1 VVKNLMKQVSN
12 REDCFSKT
20 LFTLSRCRVAEDN
33 GFGDLLSRSQM
44 HVDERSEVALT
55 AQRQRNLDALVTRG
69 CSCVATSV
77 AATRIYREDLPRV
90 TTSCNRLGLSLSK
103 RIRHELVEKING
115 TRRPRGC
122 ETLCRIL
129 ADYSRARRAPVPIA
143 SPRHAPPGEVSKRA
157 RVFLPFSSPP
167 HTYKCIESNPPYK

>member
-1 VVKNLMKQVSN
+1 
-12 REDCFSKT
+12 
-20 LFTLSRCRVAEDN
+20 
-33 GFGDLLSRSQM
+33 M
-44 HVDERSEVALT
+44 HVDERGEVALT
-55 AQRQRNLDALVTRG
+55 AQRQKRRNLDALVTRG

-77 AATRIYREDLPRV
+77 AAARIYREDLPRV

-129 ADYSRARRAPVPIA
+129 ADYSRARRAPT
-143 SPRHAPPGEVSKRA
+143 PRPAPPGEVSKRA